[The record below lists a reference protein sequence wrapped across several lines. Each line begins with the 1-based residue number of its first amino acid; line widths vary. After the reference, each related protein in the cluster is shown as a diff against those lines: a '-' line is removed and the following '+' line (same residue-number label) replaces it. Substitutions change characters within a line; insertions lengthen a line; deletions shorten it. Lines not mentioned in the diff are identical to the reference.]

1 MINSILCKNVSSN
14 NTVSPNSSYLK
25 TAFARRKVS
34 QRRDMITYVHKL
46 KQQIN
51 SFESIYED
59 EYGNKPKVLL
69 LLLFLHCF
77 CLFYFI
83 FN

>member
-59 EYGNKPKVLL
+59 EYGNKPKVYYYYYY
-69 LLLFLHCF
+69 FF
-77 CLFYFI
+77 IVFYFLFYF
-83 FN
+83 

>member
-59 EYGNKPKVLL
+59 EYGNKPKVYYYYY
-69 LLLFLHCF
+69 FF
-77 CLFYFI
+77 IVFYFLFYF
-83 FN
+83 